1 MLCGVCLLVH
11 IRIPILKC
19 CYCDA
24 RRHLV
29 RVLAATEVKASSG
42 TEAFVRAEQMREGVY
57 FVGPSGGLK
66 ADRDDSSVILVS
78 APAISED

>member
-1 MLCGVCLLVH
+1 MLCGVRLLAH
-11 IRIPILKC
+11 IRIPIVK
-19 CYCDA
+19 CYCGV
-24 RRHLV
+24 RRHIV
-29 RVLAATEVKASSG
+29 RVFAATEVKG
-42 TEAFVRAEQMREGVY
+42 KFGNVRAEQMPEGVY